1 MKYFTFLTFAFFIS
15 LSSGLHAQLYYPSFD
30 KINSVK
36 EARADIDFIKNTL
49 EKGHPN
55 LYRYISKK
63 AFDKKIDSLKRAIKQ
78 PITQI
83 ALRNAVL
90 SVLTFIGN
98 GHLSL
103 TIDGSRA
110 EIAAAKA
117 AISKTHPIEQF
128 NYRILQGRLF
138 ITSTSDPNALV
149 PPGAEVVSINGIT
162 VAKMLADFC
171 SVISSDGYNQT
182 FKFTMLSEGVIR
194 DAFTQFYGLKESLA
208 FKIKVN
214 DSTRVVKVN
223 AVPVRKPA
231 PVKTGKQNP
240 DFILLPNAS
249 AYLKVTGFPQI
260 PFAGFASI
268 PGQSQSGLLAQL
280 QSPYLSVFQRL
291 ASSRA
296 TSLILDLRNNTGGD
310 YLTATNLFSY
320 LIDRPSLFA
329 RVADSVLNNKVK
341 TPNERLK
348 YGSGTP
354 VTPQS
359 LSFKGTLYVLINGG
373 TFSCASLLAANLQG
387 MGRAVVIGE
396 ESGGGRNYLTGG
408 LITEAV
414 APNSRLILRF
424 GNIVMETPILEKTE
438 GRGVMP
444 DHEVS
449 YSIKEYLS
457 GVDKELEWAKSE
469 IALRSKK

>member
-1 MKYFTFLTFAFFIS
+1 MKYFTCLTLAFFIS
-15 LSSGLHAQLYYPSFD
+15 LSHGLRAQLYTPLFD
-30 KINSVK
+30 KINTVK

-63 AFDKKIDSLKRAIKQ
+63 TFDKKMDSLKRSIKQ
-78 PITQI
+78 PVTQI

-103 TIDGSRA
+103 ILKSNQA
-110 EIAAAKA
+110 ELAAFKA
-117 AISKTHPIEQF
+117 ATLKTYPIEQF
-128 NYRILQGRLF
+128 TYQILQGRLF
-138 ITSTSDPNALV
+138 ITSTSDPNALI
-149 PPGAEVVSINGIT
+149 PPGAEVLSIDGIT

-182 FKFTMLSEGVIR
+182 FKFTMLSEGVIP
-194 DAFTQFYGLKESLA
+194 DLFTQFYGLKERLA
-208 FKIKVN
+208 FKINVN
-214 DSTRVVKVN
+214 DSARVVQVN
-223 AVPVRKPA
+223 TIPVHKPA
-231 PVKTGKQNP
+231 PVQTGKQTP

-280 QSPYLSVFQRL
+280 QSPHLSVFQRL
-291 ASSRA
+291 ASSRT

-348 YGSGTP
+348 YGSATP

-387 MGRAVVIGE
+387 IGRAVFIGE
-396 ESGGGRNYLTGG
+396 ESGGGRNYLTAG

-414 APNSRLILRF
+414 APNSHLILRF

-444 DHEVS
+444 NHEVS

-457 GVDKELEWAKSE
+457 GVDKELEWAKSQ
-469 IALRSKK
+469 IAKQSKK